1 MELKSTSQYSTP
13 TLRASST
20 PFQPNSEKLVHH
32 NQQQQRKRATPRVL
46 QFPAA
51 MPNPGIPPYHYG
63 QPNSQAI
70 LATGSYYQ
78 RR

>member
-1 MELKSTSQYSTP
+1 VS
-13 TLRASST
+13 RA
-20 PFQPNSEKLVHH
+20 PGFAAVAHRNIFV
-32 NQQQQRKRATPRVL
+32 QQRKRAMPRVL

-51 MPNPGIPPYHYG
+51 MPTTGIPYPHYG
-63 QPNSQAI
+63 QPNQTAI